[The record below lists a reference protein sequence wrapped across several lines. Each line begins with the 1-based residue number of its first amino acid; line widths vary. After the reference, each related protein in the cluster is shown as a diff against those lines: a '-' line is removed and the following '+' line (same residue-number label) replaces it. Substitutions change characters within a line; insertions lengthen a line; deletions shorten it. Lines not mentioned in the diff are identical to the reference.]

1 MTLKFYK
8 PTQDDLTLDQ
18 AVQYIQREYP
28 KQYALYA
35 GLGYTTLRASLE
47 SGAEFDG
54 ARRWICQAVTPS
66 GSSTKHFLFFDKN
79 KLDKW
84 LQLPIKGESCTT
96 QICG

>member
-1 MTLKFYK
+1 MITFYQ

-18 AVQYIQREYP
+18 AVQYVQREYP
-28 KQYALYA
+28 KKYALYA

-54 ARRWICQAVTPS
+54 ARTWICQAVTPS
-66 GSSTKHFLFFDKN
+66 GSTTKYYPFFNKD

-84 LQLPIKGESCTT
+84 LQLPSKGES
-96 QICG
+96 